1 MFRVW
6 AWVLIELFSCHDHA
20 FQSLFIWRRIAIHAM
35 HTNRTSKM
43 GGLSKYLPTTHITFL
58 VGCLAIAGIPPFSGF
73 FSKDEILNA
82 AYEKNPLLYYIG
94 LGGALMTAFYMF
106 RLYAMTFR
114 GKFRGTHDQEHHL
127 HESPAPMTI
136 PLIILAILAA
146 VGGFL
151 GIREI
156 FAKDAHWL
164 EHFLAPVFAAS
175 TEE

>member
-1 MFRVW
+1 MKK
-6 AWVLIELFSCHDHA
+6 IPC
-20 FQSLFIWRRIAIHAM
+20 FII
-35 HTNRTSKM
+35 S
-43 GGLSKYLPTTHITFL
+43 
-58 VGCLAIAGIPPFSGF
+58 
-73 FSKDEILNA
+73 
-82 AYEKNPLLYYIG
+82 G

-114 GKFRGTHDQEHHL
+114 GKFRGTHEQEHHL
-127 HESPAPMTI
+127 HESPAPITI

-151 GIREI
+151 GIPEI

-175 TEE
+175 TERVKHEPLPHSTEWTLLGVSVILILGIIVFAWNKFSRYEETGKEETGFGKVLANKWYVDEIYDAIINQPASKLLVVPEQCG